1 MRQAGG
7 DGEGAA
13 LPTPP
18 EEPSNRSLRLS
29 EHCQALQAAAAG
41 AQPALVPGCRPA
53 DGSQAQPGVGP
64 SPGEEEEEDGA
75 GPDARRGP
83 GGRPERSEKL
93 ALYLAEV
100 EKQDKYLR
108 QKGRFRFH
116 IIPDGNCLYRAVC
129 KAVYGDQRLH
139 SELREQTVHYIA
151 DHLDHFNPIIEGDVG
166 EFLIGAAQDGAWA
179 GYPELLAM
187 GQMLNVNIHLTTGGR
202 PESPTVS
209 TMVHYLGPEDPTRPS
224 IWLSWLSNGHYDAVL
239 DRVCPNPE
247 YEAWCRQTQCLAG
260 CDELALLGLGLD
272 LGDWESPFC
281 SQSQPSFGFA
291 LSPAIPQ
298 QPSSCYLSRECF
310 DLSTC
315 LLLGSPQECY
325 VLYSVGWDQPGW
337 DEVGWDKMGEV
348 HGFRNYGLELQKSP
362 APALGT
368 YSKDKILNSCTTY
381 VTPLTTQVSLGRSF
395 IPGYRVCECA
405 MSLRRG
411 VKLVCIVMTT
421 QAANMLASKIK
432 DHTAEVSPCNRF
444 PEATFCRQLPLCDAL
459 ACLMAEMQSS
469 KILKLTIRL
478 IDNASS
484 PSYNAYRV
492 VCEYLNSRGANSAL
506 SWLCMVWMCPGIS
519 VLSTLLMS
527 NPEENSFTCSQQ
539 QGF

>member
-1 MRQAGG
+1 MQLYSSVITHYPAGGTAAAAASPSPAGVFKVSLSPGPPSAEVPSAAAGPSPAAESPAKDGFIPGGGSSSSAAAMPAFSSCLEVMPSGPAAGPGSRPAAGPQYSPCAQVTVSRRRPLERIVPIRIVQRAEAPGELVPASPRSRAWLEGILESMRQAGG
-7 DGEGAA
+7 DGEAAA
-13 LPTPP
+13 LPPP
-18 EEPSNRSLRLS
+18 AEEPSNRSLRLS

-41 AQPALVPGCRPA
+41 AQPGLIPGCRPA
-53 DGSQAQPGVGP
+53 ERSGSQAQPAAGP
-64 SPGEEEEEDGA
+64 SPGEEEEEGA
-75 GPDARRGP
+75 GPDVRRGP

-247 YEAWCRQTQCLAG
+247 YEAWCRQTQVQRRR
-260 CDELALLGLGLD
+260 DEELA
-272 LGDWESPFC
+272 
-281 SQSQPSFGFA
+281 
-291 LSPAIPQ
+291 
-298 QPSSCYLSRECF
+298 
-310 DLSTC
+310 
-315 LLLGSPQECY
+315 
-325 VLYSVGWDQPGW
+325 
-337 DEVGWDKMGEV
+337 
-348 HGFRNYGLELQKSP
+348 KSM
-362 APALGT
+362 A
-368 YSKDKILNSCTTY
+368 
-381 VTPLTTQVSLGRSF
+381 VSL
-395 IPGYRVCECA
+395 
-405 MSLRRG
+405 
-411 VKLVCIVMTT
+411 
-421 QAANMLASKIK
+421 SKMYI
-432 DHTAEVSPCNRF
+432 EQN
-444 PEATFCRQLPLCDAL
+444 
-459 ACLMAEMQSS
+459 ACS
-469 KILKLTIRL
+469 
-478 IDNASS
+478 
-484 PSYNAYRV
+484 
-492 VCEYLNSRGANSAL
+492 
-506 SWLCMVWMCPGIS
+506 
-519 VLSTLLMS
+519 
-527 NPEENSFTCSQQ
+527 
-539 QGF
+539 